1 MVTAIEASRSL
12 ERSTGGKGSVDST
25 DYSDRLTV
33 HPDIR
38 QGEIDQAALLIVGGA
53 TDANEELLDDQ
64 LAAARKNGNATACQ
78 KLKVDGALT
87 PKKRRD
93 ARRTAGSSSRPRLV
107 SRNSGGPLRSN
118 ESAPPDRPVVTRL

>member
-1 MVTAIEASRSL
+1 MVTAIEAWRSL

-25 DYSDRLTV
+25 DHSDRLTV

-38 QGEIDQAALLIVGGA
+38 QGEIGQAALLIVGGA

-64 LAAARKNGNATACQ
+64 LAAARKNRDATACQ

-87 PKKRRD
+87 PKERRD
-93 ARRTAGSSSRPRLV
+93 ARRTAGDALV
-107 SRNSGGPLRSN
+107 PATRTLRCSLRTPMSG
-118 ESAPPDRPVVTRL
+118 